1 MNRREFL
8 TQAAMLAALVGVSVT
23 ATSCGGGSSSPT
35 GPNPGPG
42 DVTGQATGS
51 GHTHTGVITKAQ
63 LDAGVSVTIL
73 FTGSGH
79 THNLP
84 LTDSEVM
91 QIAQGA
97 RVQKNYDDGQHP
109 HLYTFN

>member
-23 ATSCGGGSSSPT
+23 LTSCGSNDPAA
-35 GPNPGPG
+35 PKAGPG
-42 DVTGQATGS
+42 DVTGHATGS

-63 LDAGVSVTIL
+63 LDAGVAVSIL

-84 LTDSEVM
+84 LLDSEVVL
-91 QIAQGA
+91 IAQGS
-97 RVQKNYDDGQHP
+97 RVQKDFNDGQHP
-109 HLYTFN
+109 HTYTFN